1 MLPCCSTLHDN
12 TPRRA
17 SSVPRGWLHSIVMIF
32 SPVPMDPVLGLLTI
46 ERLELPAVGVSKS
59 ARDLALGG
67 CAKETLWP
75 GIGAP
80 SWVLDFGVHGLEAHR
95 LEFNVSAE
103 FGICVSARA
112 RSIDLRRG
120 LDDMPRVRLRGTRH
134 LDTVLRTSA
143 SNCKRVPVRDPRPF
157 SQARRPRARLELF
170 PAETFPVA
178 RGMARSA
185 DLKAN
190 RRARVTRRAATTKIV
205 NRIS

>member
-17 SSVPRGWLHSIVMIF
+17 SSVPREWLHSIVMIF

-120 LDDMPRVRLRGTRH
+120 LDDMPRVRFTRNAPSGY
-134 LDTVLRTSA
+134 RSP
-143 SNCKRVPVRDPRPF
+143 NKRVELQTSTGSRPAPVFASTPAARTPGTVPGRDV
-157 SQARRPRARLELF
+157 S
-170 PAETFPVA
+170 
-178 RGMARSA
+178 
-185 DLKAN
+185 
-190 RRARVTRRAATTKIV
+190 RRAR
-205 NRIS
+205 NGSEC